1 MTFSKCG
8 TLLRFGPCHSP
19 SPRGRTPWLRDGR
32 RRPESYFIQDSAVR
46 PRPSVRLRG
55 SGCPTSLSLAA
66 RRARGRGAAARVVN
80 LSISRN
86 DFVNPEILHP
96 SPPPP
101 PPLPLPLRP
110 PRHFTTA
117 PSSLTTIRSAAAT
130 KVESADGRTTALLR
144 SEAGAAS
151 LLGSITRE

>member
-1 MTFSKCG
+1 M
-8 TLLRFGPCHSP
+8 
-19 SPRGRTPWLRDGR
+19 RDAFAIR
-32 RRPESYFIQDSAVR
+32 
-46 PRPSVRLRG
+46 
-55 SGCPTSLSLAA
+55 SLSLAISPREDTVAA
-66 RRARGRGAAARVVN
+66 RWTAAARVIFHPGQRRSSVRPCVFGVRGARLLFLLPLAGRAGGRGAAARVVN

-96 SPPPP
+96 SPPP

-130 KVESADGRTTALLR
+130 KVESTDGRTTALLR
-144 SEAGAAS
+144 CEAGAAS

>member
-1 MTFSKCG
+1 M
-8 TLLRFGPCHSP
+8 
-19 SPRGRTPWLRDGR
+19 RDAFAIR
-32 RRPESYFIQDSAVR
+32 
-46 PRPSVRLRG
+46 
-55 SGCPTSLSLAA
+55 SLSLAISPREDTVAA
-66 RRARGRGAAARVVN
+66 RWTAAARVIFHPGQRRSSVRPCVFGVRGARLLFLLPLAGRGGQGAAARVVN

-101 PPLPLPLRP
+101 PPLPLPLPLRP

-130 KVESADGRTTALLR
+130 KVESTDGRTTALLR

>member
-1 MTFSKCG
+1 MRDAFAIRS
-8 TLLRFGPCHSP
+8 LSFAI
-19 SPRGRTPWLRDGR
+19 SPREDTVAARWTAAARVIFHPGQR
-32 RRPESYFIQDSAVR
+32 
-46 PRPSVRLRG
+46 RPSVRLRG

-66 RRARGRGAAARVVN
+66 RRARGQGAAARVVN

-96 SPPPP
+96 SPPP

-130 KVESADGRTTALLR
+130 KVESTDGRTTALLR

>member
-46 PRPSVRLRG
+46 PCVFGVRGARLLFLL
-55 SGCPTSLSLAA
+55 PLAG
-66 RRARGRGAAARVVN
+66 RAGGRGAAARVVN

-96 SPPPP
+96 SPPP

-130 KVESADGRTTALLR
+130 KVESTDGRTTALLR
-144 SEAGAAS
+144 CEAGAAS